1 MNIDAGHCFEGAR
14 VGSETSRP
22 HIDRA
27 RTSGTDAVKAA
38 VIHFRIKETNGVAA
52 TIDAEAPPVASMTRD

>member
-1 MNIDAGHCFEGAR
+1 MNIYAGHCFEGAR

-22 HIDRA
+22 NIDRA
-27 RTSGTDAVKAA
+27 RTAGTDA